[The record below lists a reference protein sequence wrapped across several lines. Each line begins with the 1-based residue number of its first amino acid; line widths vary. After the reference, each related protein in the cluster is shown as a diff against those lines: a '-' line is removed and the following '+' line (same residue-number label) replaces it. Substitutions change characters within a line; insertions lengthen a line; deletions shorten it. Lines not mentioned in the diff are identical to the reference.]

1 MRMPSITI
9 LLLVLVNIVSGSH
22 RVNTVLCYSSHGG
35 GLGRELHCY
44 DALTNTVKV
53 VNIRN
58 TTLGT
63 YSYDNAHDDDS
74 SLPEQLTVYNNKLY
88 FVANEGTHGLELWAY
103 DGTNDPTMVFD
114 LNPTETRQKATVR
127 PPTPLRSIASP
138 RARARACVW
147 V

>member
-1 MRMPSITI
+1 MPSITI

-58 TTLGT
+58 TTLGA

-88 FVANEGTHGLELWAY
+88 FVANEGTHGAELWVY
-103 DGTNDPTMVFD
+103 DGTNTPTMVAD
-114 LNPTETRQKATVR
+114 IKQGSDGSYPVR
-127 PPTPLRSIASP
+127 PPTPIDRIPS
-138 RARARACVW
+138 RARACGCVW